1 MAFGNRIVDVKQTE
15 PVKFGDRKET
25 YPIGT
30 NEQGQFVLA
39 TIDAYWFASP
49 TNLRLKNMKSALAAL
64 KTQGVKQDNG
74 LPYDSKWF
82 DDNVR
87 DPFHKVLKFAAQH
100 SLDKGK
106 PVSLAF
112 TRRTNKATS
121 EQVVTVKHGFEHTV
135 VPAKPEQIA
144 QKAAAKAAKQSEKR
158 ANRKAPKAP
167 RITPL
172 ASVGE
177 AAAGIPQ
184 AAQSEPQPAAA

>member
-1 MAFGNRIVDVKQTE
+1 LAILKKAGTKQE
-15 PVKFGDRKET
+15 NGMDF
-25 YPIGT
+25 
-30 NEQGQFVLA
+30 
-39 TIDAYWFASP
+39 DA
-49 TNLRLKNMKSALAAL
+49 
-64 KTQGVKQDNG
+64 
-74 LPYDSKWF
+74 KWF

-112 TRRTNKATS
+112 TRRTNKSTS

-158 ANRKAPKAP
+158 AQRKAPKAP
-167 RITPL
+167 RIKPL

-177 AAAGIPQ
+177 AITGVPQ
-184 AAQSEPQPAAA
+184 SATSQPVETPAAA